1 MNVSRHYIFLL
12 KNDDWRSVNIFEVVT
27 WDMKDDLPSNVDVL
41 LDVVKSVKREEDV
54 DQEHKMTI
62 LSR

>member
-1 MNVSRHYIFLL
+1 MNVSGHYIFLL
-12 KNDDWRSVNIFEVVT
+12 KNADWHSVNIYVVT
-27 WDMKDDLPSNVDVL
+27 WDTKDNLPSNVDTL
-41 LDVVKSVKREEDV
+41 YDVVKSVQREENV

>member
-1 MNVSRHYIFLL
+1 MSGHYIFLL
-12 KNDDWRSVNIFEVVT
+12 KNADWHSVNIYEVVT
-27 WDMKDDLPSNVDVL
+27 WDTKDNLPSNVDTL
-41 LDVVKSVKREEDV
+41 LDVVKSVKREENV

>member
-1 MNVSRHYIFLL
+1 MNIY
-12 KNDDWRSVNIFEVVT
+12 EVVT
-27 WDMKDDLPSNVDVL
+27 WDMRENLPSNVDTL
-41 LDVVKSVKREEDV
+41 LDVVKSVKREENV